1 MYKKIYGT
9 SSAELSTI
17 INVGGIPRR
26 IEFTGGVP
34 SGVSRVSARFVTSD
48 KRLQDAIESDP
59 RYGELF
65 FLEVISPMQFKERV
79 ATVSYTHLTL
89 PTTSRV

>member
-48 KRLQDAIESDP
+48 KRLQDAIE
-59 RYGELF
+59 
-65 FLEVISPMQFKERV
+65 
-79 ATVSYTHLTL
+79 
-89 PTTSRV
+89 

>member
-34 SGVSRVSARFVTSD
+34 SITGICEICNF
-48 KRLQDAIESDP
+48 
-59 RYGELF
+59 
-65 FLEVISPMQFKERV
+65 
-79 ATVSYTHLTL
+79 
-89 PTTSRV
+89 

>member
-34 SGVSRVSARFVTSD
+34 SGVSRDLRD
-48 KRLQDAIESDP
+48 L
-59 RYGELF
+59 EL
-65 FLEVISPMQFKERV
+65 LTNGCKMQ
-79 ATVSYTHLTL
+79 
-89 PTTSRV
+89 